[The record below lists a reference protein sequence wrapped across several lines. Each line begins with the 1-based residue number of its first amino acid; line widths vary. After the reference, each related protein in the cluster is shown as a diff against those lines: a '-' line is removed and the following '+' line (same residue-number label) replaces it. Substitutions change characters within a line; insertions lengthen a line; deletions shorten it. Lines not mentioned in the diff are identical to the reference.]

1 MMKTSNGLELVAHE
15 TEYGVRRAST
25 ISLDA
30 NISVIASENR
40 HDAELDASIFGGI
53 VVERE
58 VFLSEWA
65 PADVA

>member
-15 TEYGVRRAST
+15 TEYGFRRAST
-25 ISLDA
+25 IDA
-30 NISVIASENR
+30 DVSVVVSENR

-58 VFLSEWA
+58 AFLSEWA
-65 PADVA
+65 PVDVA